1 MAGVEALAER
11 IRQRA
16 EAEAEEVKREARER
30 AEGILARA
38 RARAEKEREAILAR
52 AQAEAAE
59 RKRRLLAKAE
69 MEARQEEL
77 RAKDELVDKAFQL
90 ALKELRELPAA
101 KYQALL
107 LPLLVQAAETG
118 EEEVIVAPHDRERL
132 GADFLARVNQ
142 ELTARGKAGRLA
154 LAAETRPLE
163 GGFILRAGGVENNYS
178 FELILKLTRDELEQ
192 EVAAVLFPAG

>member
-1 MAGVEALAER
+1 MADITALAQR
-11 IRQRA
+11 IRSRA
-16 EAEAEEVKREARER
+16 EAEAEEVKAAARR
-30 AEGILARA
+30 QAEDLLARA

-52 AQAEAAE
+52 ARTEAAE

-77 RAKDELVDKAFQL
+77 RAKDELVDKAFEL

-101 KYQALL
+101 EYQALL
-107 LPLLVQAAETG
+107 RPLLVVAAETG

-132 GADFLARVNQ
+132 GPDFLARVNQ
-142 ELTARGKAGRLA
+142 ELAARGKPGRLT

-163 GGFILRAGGVENNYS
+163 GGFVLRSGGVENNYS